1 MTNAE
6 LHALQNQLNS
16 MDGSL
21 KEVLGLLKDDKFGQP
36 GLVTRFNMAY
46 NKMRLIEKKQH
57 ESKQELQ
64 DKLAEQEK
72 KHNQESAFLKAKYD
86 REISNLN
93 LKVVKI
99 YWTTG
104 AVSSTIA
111 LVISILVLVAKAM
124 GGGNF

>member
-1 MTNAE
+1 MTNGE

-36 GLVTRFNMAY
+36 GLVTRFNMAH
-46 NKMRLIEKKQH
+46 NKMRLIEQRH
-57 ESKQELQ
+57 DESKQDLH
-64 DKLAEQEK
+64 DKLVEQEK
-72 KHNQESAFLKAKYD
+72 KHHQELAILKAKYD

-93 LKVVKI
+93 LNVVKI

-111 LVISILVLVAKAM
+111 LLISILVLVAKTM
-124 GGGNF
+124 GGGAF